1 MAANQILLSTAAVC
15 AQPDARARTA
25 TGVGSAAA
33 FALAGLSGFAYAA
46 AFPPLAWPIAAWV
59 ALVPLLVA
67 CAALSP
73 LRAFGAGLLWTATA
87 SLGVAW
93 FFPDT
98 LVHYFGLGPVASR
111 LAAIVY
117 VGGFHGVWFA
127 AYAAWVAWLVRRGAA
142 NPWLL
147 AGGWLACEVAR
158 SQGAT
163 GAPWVLLAFSQ
174 SHWTPVIQIAD
185 LAGPYGIGLV
195 VAAVNAML
203 AACLVPAL
211 RGRRPRVAAVTIATV
226 LVGTLGYGAWRLGEA
241 FGDGDPV
248 AVAVVQGGAAPADPA
263 GRPAR
268 LARYVDLSGFAP
280 HADLVIWPEH
290 ALDAYVQEAGPTR
303 DAVLALSR
311 TIGADLVVG
320 GPHWTPAASGA
331 RYHNSAFLVRDGR
344 IVARYDK
351 RRLVP
356 VAEDGRLS
364 WLLGARATRYTPGR
378 GGFVLPATGLRIGT
392 LLCLEAMYPSL
403 VRRAVDD
410 GADVLVNLSNDAWIG
425 HPEAARL
432 QLDVATLRAVESRR
446 WLVRAAST
454 GISAVVDP
462 HGRTLA
468 ESGFETHQVLHST
481 VRMSRIRS
489 PYQRWGDAFAWI
501 VITATAGMTLAA
513 AHPSRR
519 SSP

>member
-15 AQPDARARTA
+15 AQPDARTRTA
-25 TGVGSAAA
+25 TGVGATAA
-33 FALAGLSGFAYAA
+33 FALAGLSGLAYAA

-67 CAALSP
+67 CATLSP
-73 LRAFGAGLLWTATA
+73 LGAAAAGLLWTATA

-98 LVHYFGLGPVASR
+98 VAHYFGLGPVASR
-111 LAAIVY
+111 LGAIAF
-117 VGGFHGVWFA
+117 VGGLHGIWFA
-127 AYAAWVAWLVRRGAA
+127 AYAAWVAWLVRRDAA

-147 AGGWLACEVAR
+147 AGGWLACELAR

-163 GAPWVLLAFSQ
+163 GTPWVLVAFSQ
-174 SHWTPVIQIAD
+174 MRWTPVIQIAD
-185 LAGPYGIGLV
+185 LAGPYGIGFL

-211 RGRRPRVAAVTIATV
+211 RGRHPHVAAIAIAAA
-226 LVGTLGYGAWRLGEA
+226 LVATLGYGEWRLGQT
-241 FGDGDPV
+241 FGDGPPV

-263 GRPAR
+263 ERPAR
-268 LARYVDLSGFAP
+268 LARYVDLLSFAP
-280 HADLVIWPEH
+280 HADLVVWPEH
-290 ALDAYVQEAGPTR
+290 ALDAYLQEGGPAR

-320 GPHWTPAASGA
+320 GPHWTPSASGA
-331 RYHNSAFLVRDGR
+331 RYHNSAFLVRGGR

-351 RRLVP
+351 HRLVP
-356 VAEDGRLS
+356 VAEDDRLS
-364 WLLGARATRYTPGR
+364 WLVGARPASYTPGR
-378 GGFVLPATGLRIGT
+378 GGFVLPATGLRLGA
-392 LLCLEAMYPSL
+392 LLCLEAMDPRL

-410 GADVLVNLSNDAWIG
+410 GAEVLVNLSNDTWIG
-425 HPEAARL
+425 HPEPARL

-462 HGRTLA
+462 HGRTLT
-468 ESGFETHQVLHST
+468 ESGFATHQVLHST
-481 VRMSRIRS
+481 VRTSRIRS
-489 PYQRWGDAFAWI
+489 PYQRWGDGLAWI
-501 VITATAGMTLAA
+501 VIAITAGTTLATARIR
-513 AHPSRR
+513 RR
-519 SSP
+519 SNR